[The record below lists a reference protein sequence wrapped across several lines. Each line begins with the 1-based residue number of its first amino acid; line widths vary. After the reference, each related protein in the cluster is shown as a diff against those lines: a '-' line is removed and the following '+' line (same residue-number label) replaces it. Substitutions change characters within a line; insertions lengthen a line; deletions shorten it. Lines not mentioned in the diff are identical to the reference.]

1 MTWPAALSGAAVR
14 MPRTVAGRR
23 ALYLALLVGGLFAFG
38 LLGGQRA
45 QAAEDAPTALSADVR
60 TAVEG
65 VTGSV
70 AREPGADDGSGQ
82 EDGAEKTH
90 GRELPSLTGDI
101 VPAVTE
107 RVVRPER
114 AVRPVGEVVGEV
126 VGAVTDGLEEGRG
139 AVPPLGSLPER
150 PELPALPE
158 PPALPELPESPEPGL
173 PVFPGLP
180 GLPALPVQTLPAATP
195 QPTPVTSASADEA
208 DSAGT
213 SADEADSAGTSVEDA
228 VTATP
233 HSVTPYDTTAIA
245 PAHRTSAHPRHHRAD
260 TIAPAPARHAP
271 AGDPGGAP
279 DHRATV
285 DNGTPRH
292 GDAHAVTAHHLAPL
306 RLVPGAAA
314 HVGADEI
321 RDAYRDIPVSPA

>member
-23 ALYLALLVGGLFAFG
+23 ALYLALLVGGLFACG

-60 TAVEG
+60 TA
-65 VTGSV
+65 
-70 AREPGADDGSGQ
+70 
-82 EDGAEKTH
+82 GAEETE
-90 GRELPSLTGDI
+90 GRELPSVTGDV
-101 VPAVTE
+101 VPAVT
-107 RVVRPER
+107 ER
-114 AVRPVGEVVGEV
+114 AVRPVGEA
-126 VGAVTDGLEEGRG
+126 VGAVTDGLEEGRD
-139 AVPPLGSLPER
+139 AVPPLGSLPEP

-158 PPALPELPESPEPGL
+158 SPALLPELPALPQPPTLPELPESPEPGL

-180 GLPALPVQTLPAATP
+180 ELPALPVQTLPAPAP
-195 QPTPVTSASADEA
+195 QPAPVTSASADEA

-213 SADEADSAGTSVEDA
+213 SAEDA

-233 HSVTPYDTTAIA
+233 HTVTPYDTTAPA

-260 TIAPAPARHAP
+260 TIAPAPPRHAP

-292 GDAHAVTAHHLAPL
+292 GDAHAVTAHHLVPL